1 MNKFPFKKAA
11 IASLIISLVYLILL
25 GLLYSI
31 VNNVTD
37 QKNLWILFVVWGSA
51 FVVSLIAYWVYQFY
65 QYHRHK
71 N

>member
-25 GLLYSI
+25 CLLYSI